1 MFDFEQGP
9 IRPPSEAKSLLIR
22 ATRNC
27 PWNRCEFCHTY
38 KGQKFTIRSVD
49 EIKQDI
55 QKARDIAEDIRQV
68 SRRLGYGET
77 VTDEVV
83 QFVFGQYP
91 QFGQSHRSMAYWLY
105 FGGTQAFIQDANSL
119 IMKTEDLVAVLAF
132 LREKFPQINRITSYA
147 RSKTLAQKTVEE
159 LRSLNE
165 VGLSR
170 IHVGMETGYDPLLA
184 YVRKGAT
191 AKEHVEAGKRVV
203 ESGMS
208 LCEYV
213 MPGLGG
219 RRWSHEHA
227 IETAR
232 VLNQIDPDYIRLRTL
247 YVRSDMILYQK
258 VQSSEMRLLD
268 DDDVVREIRLFI
280 DHLDGIHSRL
290 VSDHILNLLED
301 LAGTF
306 PHDKERFLGIIDR
319 YLALP
324 NEERLIFKVGRRAG
338 LFHCLDDLD
347 DEATRLRVEGA
358 VCRLREH
365 GDGQVEE
372 KLKSIMAGYI

>member
-55 QKARDIAEDIRQV
+55 QKARDTAEDIRQV
-68 SRRLGYGET
+68 SWRLGHGGA

-83 QFVFGQYP
+83 QFVFDQYP
-91 QFGQSHRSMAYWLY
+91 QFGQSHRSVAYWLY

-119 IMKTEDLVAVLAF
+119 IMKTDDLVAVLVF
-132 LREKFPQINRITSYA
+132 LKEKFPHIDRITSYA
-147 RSKTLAQKTVEE
+147 RSKTLAKKTVKEF
-159 LRSLNE
+159 RSLRDA
-165 VGLSR
+165 GLSR

-184 YVRKGAT
+184 YVRKGVT
-191 AKEHVEAGKRVV
+191 AKEHVEAGKKVV
-203 ESGMS
+203 GSGIS
-208 LCEYV
+208 LCEYI

-219 RRWSHEHA
+219 KRWSQEHA

-232 VLNQIDPDYIRLRTL
+232 TLNQIDPDYIRLRTL
-247 YVRSDMILYQK
+247 YVRSDMILSQK
-258 VQSSEMRLLD
+258 VQSGEMKLLD

-280 DHLDGIHSRL
+280 DCLDGIHSQL

-301 LAGTF
+301 LEGTF
-306 PHDKERFLGIIDR
+306 PHDKKRLLGIIDR

-324 NEERLIFKVGRRAG
+324 DEERLIFKVGRRAG
-338 LFHCLDDLD
+338 LFHCLDDLA
-347 DEATRLRVEGA
+347 DETTRLRVEQA
-358 VCRLREH
+358 VRRLR
-365 GDGQVEE
+365 GDGNAQVEE
-372 KLKSIMAGYI
+372 KIKSMMASYI